1 MSPAE
6 KAARTAARR
15 RLDSLGRRRK
25 RLRDAEEKLQE
36 DTAKAMRETA
46 GVVPVADAARRLG
59 LNRST
64 VYEVYK

>member
-6 KAARTAARR
+6 KAARTRARK

-25 RLRDAEEKLQE
+25 RLRTSEEKLQE
-36 DTAKAMRETA
+36 DTETAIKETA
-46 GVVPVADAARRLG
+46 GLVPVAEAARRLD

>member
-6 KAARTAARR
+6 KAARN
-15 RLDSLGRRRK
+15 RLSAIGRRRK
-25 RLRDAEEKLQE
+25 RLRAAEEKLQE
-36 DTAKAMRETA
+36 DTEKAVRETE
-46 GVVPVADAARRLG
+46 GLVPVAEVARRLD